1 MSCPK
6 VRWSLNLVKRKVLRR
21 LTAVTSFF
29 SYRWMLMSL
38 TMRSLFSNDHIDS
51 GYIADTL
58 MEPMFWFV
66 DHFTESLGPIF
77 VVLVIIT
84 LFVYVAIAYVIGLP
98 FWLEKSYFVTAI
110 ALILGNW
117 LLVNIVFNY
126 LMALTTGPGHPPE
139 KVLIKEVASICKKCI
154 SPKPPRAHHCS
165 VCNKCILKMDHHCRE
180 CHPCLC

>member
-1 MSCPK
+1 
-6 VRWSLNLVKRKVLRR
+6 
-21 LTAVTSFF
+21 
-29 SYRWMLMSL
+29 
-38 TMRSLFSNDHIDS
+38 MRSLFSNDHIDS

-84 LFVYVAIAYVIGLP
+84 LFVYVTIAYVIGLP

-110 ALILGNW
+110 ALIIGNW
-117 LLVNIVFNY
+117 LLVNVTFNY

-180 CHPCLC
+180 SHQFCVNCGV